1 MDSASKQPAKLEPLF
16 RRAATDPL
24 VARALSHPMRL
35 ATVLCLMHRG
45 GEATDE
51 TELAESLGLS
61 QPAMRYHLTVLRDS
75 DLITCTETGATQSY
89 IAAAAAA

>member
-1 MDSASKQPAKLEPLF
+1 
-16 RRAATDPL
+16 
-24 VARALSHPMRL
+24 
-35 ATVLCLMHRG
+35 MHRG

-61 QPAMRYHLTVLRDS
+61 QPAMRYHLTVLRDA